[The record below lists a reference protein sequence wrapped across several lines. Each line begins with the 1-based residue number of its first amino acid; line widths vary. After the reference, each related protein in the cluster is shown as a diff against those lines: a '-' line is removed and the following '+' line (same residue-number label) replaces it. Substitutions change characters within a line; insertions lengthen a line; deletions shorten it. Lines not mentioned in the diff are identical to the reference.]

1 MVQCNI
7 LRCTISL
14 RNAVMNFSQALQ
26 ALLSLRFGGSRPD
39 VAPAAALDD
48 TALAGVPFAALEPA
62 LSQELHLTG
71 EDISG
76 WAMGG
81 SSLSD

>member
-1 MVQCNI
+1 
-7 LRCTISL
+7 
-14 RNAVMNFSQALQ
+14 MNFSRALQ
-26 ALLSLRFGGSRPD
+26 ALFSRGFGGPRSDATLIAVPD
-39 VAPAAALDD
+39 AALAD
-48 TALAGVPFAALEPA
+48 TSLAGVQFATLEPS
-62 LSQELHLTG
+62 LTQELHLTG

>member
-1 MVQCNI
+1 
-7 LRCTISL
+7 
-14 RNAVMNFSQALQ
+14 MNFSRALQ
-26 ALLSLRFGGSRPD
+26 ALLSRGSRTDTTPPATPD
-39 VAPAAALDD
+39 AGLDD
-48 TALAGVPFAALEPA
+48 TALAGVQFTALEPSLA
-62 LSQELHLTG
+62 QELHLTG

>member
-1 MVQCNI
+1 
-7 LRCTISL
+7 
-14 RNAVMNFSQALQ
+14 MNFSRALQ
-26 ALLSLRFGGSRPD
+26 ALFSRGFRGPPAD
-39 VAPAAALDD
+39 AAPAATPDVPLGD
-48 TALAGVPFAALEPA
+48 TSLAGVPFAALEPA

-71 EDISG
+71 EDLSG

>member
-1 MVQCNI
+1 MLQ
-7 LRCTISL
+7 CTISL
-14 RNAVMNFSQALQ
+14 RNDAMNFSQALQ

-39 VAPAAALDD
+39 AVPAAALDD

>member
-1 MVQCNI
+1 M
-7 LRCTISL
+7 LHRTISF
-14 RNAVMNFSQALQ
+14 RDVVMNFSRALQ
-26 ALLSLRFGGSRPD
+26 ALFSPRGRDQRVEAKP
-39 VAPAAALDD
+39 VVALDD
-48 TALAGVPFAALEPA
+48 TALAGVAFVALEPA

-71 EDISG
+71 EDVSG

>member
-1 MVQCNI
+1 
-7 LRCTISL
+7 
-14 RNAVMNFSQALQ
+14 MNFSRALQ
-26 ALLSLRFGGSRPD
+26 ALLSRSFRVPRADATLAAAPD
-39 VAPAAALDD
+39 VTLDD
-48 TALAGVPFAALEPA
+48 TALAGIQFAALEPSLA
-62 LSQELHLTG
+62 HELHLTG